1 MFLTGSLP
9 SVNLMASTS
18 RSAST
23 VKGDYCLRF
32 LTFKYDD
39 CDKDLYIG
47 GVYIVLDRMKVKSL
61 NNWHTNIANNS
72 IFLCEIYSR
81 KTSTKPQPMVSL
93 YINTS

>member
-1 MFLTGSLP
+1 MTLNFSRRTFSPTHSYTDIQSMFLTGSLP
-9 SVNLMASTS
+9 SVNLKASTS

-61 NNWHTNIANNS
+61 NN
-72 IFLCEIYSR
+72 
-81 KTSTKPQPMVSL
+81 
-93 YINTS
+93 